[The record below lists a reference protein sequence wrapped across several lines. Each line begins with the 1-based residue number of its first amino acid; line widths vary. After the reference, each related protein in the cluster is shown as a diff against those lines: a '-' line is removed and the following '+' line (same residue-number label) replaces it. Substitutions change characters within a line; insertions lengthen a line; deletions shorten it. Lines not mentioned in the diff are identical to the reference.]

1 MRALLT
7 VLAVVTGLAVLV
19 PAAAGTSGSET
30 FDVTLVVSGA
40 SGERNLIAAVVVAKG
55 VFKGNG
61 RLVEVPNLPTDPDNV
76 SRDDLV
82 FAAGTLHLLSTLV
95 DFSASVNPNSC
106 RVDVTIVQT
115 TEVVGG
121 TGQFAGASG
130 SFDSTLSGKGRAAR
144 NADGSC
150 ALDQGLLHEKD
161 KIALV
166 GTLTF

>member
-1 MRALLT
+1 M
-7 VLAVVTGLAVLV
+7 
-19 PAAAGTSGSET
+19 
-30 FDVTLVVSGA
+30 
-40 SGERNLIAAVVVAKG
+40 
-55 VFKGNG
+55 
-61 RLVEVPNLPTDPDNV
+61 
-76 SRDDLV
+76 
-82 FAAGTLHLLSTLV
+82 
-95 DFSASVNPNSC
+95 NPNSC